1 MKTKELEINSIFTY
15 IHILIN
21 SQKGFLKQMQPSLYI
36 LLIFTKSGEST
47 VDSKMEIKINLIQ
60 LKLDENK
67 EITRSTTN
75 VNTVLRLR
83 TGQPQFLY

>member
-15 IHILIN
+15 LHILIN
-21 SQKGFLKQMQPSLYI
+21 SQKGFLKQMQPSLYS

-47 VDSKMEIKINLIQ
+47 VDRKMEIKINLIQ

-67 EITRSTTN
+67 EIT
-75 VNTVLRLR
+75 
-83 TGQPQFLY
+83 

>member
-1 MKTKELEINSIFTY
+1 MKTKELEINSISTY
-15 IHILIN
+15 IHILVN

-67 EITRSTTN
+67 EIT
-75 VNTVLRLR
+75 
-83 TGQPQFLY
+83 

>member
-1 MKTKELEINSIFTY
+1 MFTLKTSFYKNLIPMKTKELEINSIFTY

-47 VDSKMEIKINLIQ
+47 VDSKMGKKSI
-60 LKLDENK
+60 
-67 EITRSTTN
+67 
-75 VNTVLRLR
+75 
-83 TGQPQFLY
+83 

>member
-47 VDSKMEIKINLIQ
+47 VDSKVEIKINLIQ

-67 EITRSTTN
+67 EIT
-75 VNTVLRLR
+75 
-83 TGQPQFLY
+83 

>member
-15 IHILIN
+15 LHILIN

-47 VDSKMEIKINLIQ
+47 VDSKMDIKINLIQ

-67 EITRSTTN
+67 EIT
-75 VNTVLRLR
+75 
-83 TGQPQFLY
+83 

>member
-15 IHILIN
+15 LHILIN

-67 EITRSTTN
+67 EIT
-75 VNTVLRLR
+75 
-83 TGQPQFLY
+83 

>member
-21 SQKGFLKQMQPSLYI
+21 SQEGFLKQMQPSLYI

-67 EITRSTTN
+67 EIT
-75 VNTVLRLR
+75 
-83 TGQPQFLY
+83 

>member
-36 LLIFTKSGEST
+36 LFIFTKSREST

-67 EITRSTTN
+67 EIT
-75 VNTVLRLR
+75 
-83 TGQPQFLY
+83 

>member
-67 EITRSTTN
+67 EIT
-75 VNTVLRLR
+75 
-83 TGQPQFLY
+83 

>member
-15 IHILIN
+15 LHILIN

-47 VDSKMEIKINLIQ
+47 VDRKMEIKINLIQ

-67 EITRSTTN
+67 EIT
-75 VNTVLRLR
+75 
-83 TGQPQFLY
+83 

>member
-47 VDSKMEIKINLIQ
+47 VDSKMDIKINLIQ

-67 EITRSTTN
+67 EIT
-75 VNTVLRLR
+75 
-83 TGQPQFLY
+83 